1 LSLARDAFADG
12 PFFPFKMKPTTSE
25 ISIMLLSSRQR
36 LMRLGSPFQLILL
49 SDALMLMALMIGH
62 IAVPWWIVQRG
73 GAGDLAIFAATQAIA
88 SFIALPALSPLGD
101 RYSKRNLITGG
112 LCCMLLEAVLMAF
125 IAQTDYYHFPLV
137 CALGVA
143 GVTAMAVIMPAS
155 LSLVADVLPPAQLT
169 DGLGFQKSAQAIGR
183 MIGPALG
190 GMVLAAAGTAP
201 TLWMHAGLLV
211 VACVCASKIVAP
223 VPVRGESARRR
234 WIDDLRAGL
243 AAKWHIP
250 MERGWT
256 FVSFLVMIF
265 FTPGIGMLVP
275 VKIQSL
281 QLSGA
286 WFGACEAG
294 LSIGLLFGAMG
305 GAIWLANRVGR
316 FRASFSAI
324 LCEGLCLAIMG
335 LTHSP
340 VVLVFAFFL
349 FGACV
354 STVQMV
360 GQTHRM
366 LAMPAE
372 FRSRM
377 TAVNMMVMQVGG
389 IVGPAIASGGL
400 GIMSVDGVYFAF
412 GVALLCV
419 GLGYTLVPGYREFL
433 SLSHDDAKD
442 RYAREHPHL
451 FNCAQKG

>member
-1 LSLARDAFADG
+1 
-12 PFFPFKMKPTTSE
+12 
-25 ISIMLLSSRQR
+25 MLFSTRQR
-36 LMRLGSPFQLILL
+36 LILLGRPFQLILF
-49 SDALMLMALMIGH
+49 SDALMLLALMIGH
-62 IAVPWWIVQRG
+62 IAVPWWIVQKG
-73 GAGDLAIFAATQAIA
+73 GARDLAIFAATQAIA

-101 RYSKRNLITGG
+101 RYSKRNLIAGG

-125 IAQTDYYHFPLV
+125 IAQTGYYHFPLV

-155 LSLVADVLPPAQLT
+155 FSIVADVLPPAQLT

-190 GMVLAAAGTAP
+190 GVMLAAAGTAA
-201 TLWMHAGLLV
+201 TLWMHAGLLA
-211 VACVCASKIVAP
+211 VACMCASRIVAP
-223 VPVRGESARRR
+223 APSREVSAQRR
-234 WIDDLRAGL
+234 WLDELRAGL

-275 VKIQSL
+275 VKIHSL

-286 WFGACEAG
+286 WFGACEAA
-294 LSIGLLFGAMG
+294 LSVGLLFGAMG
-305 GAIWLANRVGR
+305 GAIWLAERVGR
-316 FRASFSAI
+316 FQASFSAI

-389 IVGPAIASGGL
+389 IIGPAIASGGL
-400 GIMSVDGVYFAF
+400 GIMSVDGVYLAF
-412 GVALLCV
+412 GIALLCV

-442 RYAREHPHL
+442 HYARKHPHL
-451 FNCAQKG
+451 FNCVNQEGIKG